1 MTEPSVPPPPEQPA
15 PEPAVGPIGKPRSV
29 GLTILVAILTFGIWT
44 WVWSYMNGEELK
56 NYRHNGLGGVGYL
69 LLTIIFV
76 PITMFLMANEV
87 EQMYLDAGE
96 QPRIT
101 TLWGLWFLLPLIGNI
116 IWYVRIQNAI
126 NEFWQARGGT
136 TSPGLA

>member
-1 MTEPSVPPPPEQPA
+1 MTEPSVPPPAEQPA
-15 PEPAVGPIGKPRSV
+15 PEPSHGPIGKPRSV
-29 GLTILVAILTFGIWT
+29 GLTILVAIVTFGIWT

-56 NYRHNGLGGVGYL
+56 NYRRSGLGGVGYL

-76 PITMFLMANEV
+76 PVTMFLMANEV

-96 QPRIT
+96 HPRIT

-126 NEFWQARGGT
+126 NEFWQARGGS

>member
-1 MTEPSVPPPPEQPA
+1 MKWLAIACALGVA
-15 PEPAVGPIGKPRSV
+15 LCWGMYGPTLSNARSPNREWGPFKPYVFIGV
-29 GLTILVAILTFGIWT
+29 AYLVLTIFI
-44 WVWSYMNGEELK
+44 S
-56 NYRHNGLGGVGYL
+56 
-69 LLTIIFV
+69 

-87 EQMYLDAGE
+87 EKLYLDAGE